1 MKKNN
6 FFTWS
11 LYFLLLAVIFS
22 GCYSFS
28 GITIDPNVKTYKVN
42 LYDDKTQEALP
53 GLDQIFT
60 EGLKEKIRTQS
71 RLIYADQNPD
81 VEFTGSIVDYRITSE
96 APQQGETAA
105 INRLT
110 IKVLVDFKNYRNEEK
125 NWKKN
130 FDFFFDFD
138 SATDF
143 TVVQDEAVDVILTQI
158 NEYIFNE
165 AFNDW

>member
-1 MKKNN
+1 M
-6 FFTWS
+6 S
-11 LYFLLLAVIFS
+11 IFRKFIGGLIMMTALMIG

-28 GITIDPNVKTYKVN
+28 GITIDPNVQTYKVN
-42 LYDDKTQEALP
+42 LYEDNTLDALP

-60 EGLKEKIRTQS
+60 EDLKEKIRTQS
-71 RLIYADQNPD
+71 RLVYADQNPD
-81 VEFTGSIVDYRITSE
+81 VEFSGAIVDYRITSE
-96 APQQGETAA
+96 APQQGETTA

-110 IKVLVDFKNYRNEEK
+110 IKVLVEFTNNVNPDK

-130 FDFFFDFD
+130 FDFFFDWGTE
-138 SATDF
+138 TDF
-143 TVVQDEAVDVILTQI
+143 ISVQDEAIEAISTQI

>member
-1 MKKNN
+1 MSNLRK
-6 FFTWS
+6 
-11 LYFLLLAVIFS
+11 LLGGITLAALILLS

-28 GITIDPNVKTYKVN
+28 GITIDPNVQTYKVN
-42 LYDDKTQEALP
+42 LYEDNTLDALP

-60 EGLKEKIRTQS
+60 EDLKEKIRTQS
-71 RLIYADQNPD
+71 RLVYADQNPD
-81 VEFTGSIVDYRITSE
+81 VEFSGAIVDYRITSE
-96 APQQGETAA
+96 APQQGETTA

-110 IKVLVDFKNYRNEEK
+110 IKVLVEFTNSVNPEK

-130 FDFFFDFD
+130 FDFFYDWD
-138 SATDF
+138 TETDF
-143 TVVQDEAVDVILTQI
+143 ISVQDEAIEAISTQI

>member
-1 MKKNN
+1 M
-6 FFTWS
+6 S
-11 LYFLLLAVIFS
+11 IFRKFIGGLIMMTALMIG

-28 GITIDPNVKTYKVN
+28 GITIDPNVQTYKVN
-42 LYDDKTQEALP
+42 LYEDNTLDALP

-60 EGLKEKIRTQS
+60 EDLKEKIRTQS
-71 RLIYADQNPD
+71 RLVYADQNPD
-81 VEFTGSIVDYRITSE
+81 VEFSGAIVDYRITSE
-96 APQQGETAA
+96 APQQGETTA

-110 IKVLVDFKNYRNEEK
+110 IKVLVEFTNNVNPDK

-130 FDFFFDFD
+130 FDFFYDWGTE
-138 SATDF
+138 TDF
-143 TVVQDEAVDVILTQI
+143 ISVQDEAIEAISTQI

>member
-1 MKKNN
+1 MKIIS
-6 FFTWS
+6 FLSGFIS
-11 LYFLLLAVIFS
+11 LSLLLSLA

-28 GITIDPNVKTYKVN
+28 GITIDPSVQTYKVN
-42 LYDDKTQEALP
+42 LYEDNTLDALP

-60 EGLKEKIRTQS
+60 EDLKEKIRTQS
-71 RLIYADQNPD
+71 RLIYADQNPH

-96 APQQGETAA
+96 APQQGETTA

-110 IKVLVDFKNYRNEEK
+110 IKVLIEFTNHLDEEK

-130 FDFFFDFD
+130 FDFFYDWD
-138 SATDF
+138 TATDF
-143 TVVQDEAVDVILTQI
+143 LSVQDEAISTISNQI

>member
-1 MKKNN
+1 MKRNVI
-6 FFTWS
+6 
-11 LYFLLLAVIFS
+11 FLLGVLVFFS

-28 GITIDPNVKTYKVN
+28 GITIDPNVQTYKVN
-42 LYDDKTQEALP
+42 LYEDNTLDALP

-60 EGLKEKIRTQS
+60 EDLKEKIRTQS
-71 RLIYADQNPD
+71 RLTYNDQNPD

-96 APQQGETAA
+96 APQQGETTA

-110 IKVLVDFKNYRNEEK
+110 IKVLVDFQNKIDPDK
-125 NWKKN
+125 SWKRN
-130 FDFFFDFD
+130 FDFFFDWD
-138 SATDF
+138 TSTDF
-143 TVVQDEAVDVILTQI
+143 LSVQDEAIETISNQI

>member
-1 MKKNN
+1 MKTKN
-6 FFTWS
+6 
-11 LYFLLLAVIFS
+11 LIFS
-22 GCYSFS
+22 ALVISVAIFFEACYSFS
-28 GITIDPNVKTYKVN
+28 GITIDPNVRSYKVN
-42 LYDDKTQEALP
+42 LYDDNTLDALP

-60 EGLKEKIRTQS
+60 EDLKEKIRTQS

-81 VEFTGSIVDYRITSE
+81 VEFTGAIVDYRITSE
-96 APQQGETAA
+96 APQQGETTA

-110 IKVLVDFKNYRNEEK
+110 IKVLVDFKNNVNPDK

-130 FDFFFDFD
+130 FDFFFDWD
-138 SATDF
+138 TSTDF
-143 TVVQDEAVDVILTQI
+143 ISVQDEAIETISNQI

>member
-1 MKKNN
+1 MSIFQKLIAG
-6 FFTWS
+6 S
-11 LYFLLLAVIFS
+11 LLIALIFIS

-28 GITIDPNVKTYKVN
+28 GITIDPNVRTYKVN
-42 LYDDKTQEALP
+42 LYEDNTLDALP

-60 EGLKEKIRTQS
+60 EDLKEKIRTQS
-71 RLIYADQNPD
+71 RLTYADQNPD
-81 VEFTGSIVDYRITSE
+81 VEFTGAIVDYRITSE
-96 APQQGETAA
+96 APQQGETTA

-110 IKVLVDFKNYRNEEK
+110 IKVLVEFTNSINPDK

-130 FDFFFDFD
+130 FDFFYDWD
-138 SATDF
+138 TATDF
-143 TVVQDEAVDVILTQI
+143 ISVQDEAIETIATQI